1 MDNEES
7 GDEYVADQDEMV
19 DDENTIDEEE
29 EMDEEDDPQAEL
41 DELQNQGTKCFQ
53 ADFIGTNFQLWV
65 WHHLMKISDIHKS
78 LYPQIGISELPQE
91 LLIY

>member
-1 MDNEES
+1 MENDES

-53 ADFIGTNFQLWV
+53 ADLIYFRGLWV
-65 WHHLMKISDIHKS
+65 WHHLVKFSDRVMG
-78 LYPQIGISELPQE
+78 L
-91 LLIY
+91 